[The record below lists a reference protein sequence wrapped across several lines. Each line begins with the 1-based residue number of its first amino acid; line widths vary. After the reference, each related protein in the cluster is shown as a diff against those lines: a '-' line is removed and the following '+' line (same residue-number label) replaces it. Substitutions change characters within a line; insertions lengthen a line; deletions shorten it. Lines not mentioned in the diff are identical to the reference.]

1 MKFEIGSCSR
11 TGLVRN
17 TNEDA
22 MLLRTADCGALF
34 LVADGIGGREHGEIV
49 SSMLRDGY
57 AKWWEQHFLPTSA
70 RMTFPSAIE
79 EIKNVLFRM
88 NREVVEC
95 YGEAAAGSTLALLF
109 LFRGNCLYLSAGDS
123 RIYLARRFSFRQV
136 TVDDVVGNGN
146 ERAPLPVDSARGKLL
161 GALGISAVP
170 AFNIRTD
177 ELLKHDRFFI
187 CSDGVYRHL
196 SPKVLSRRM
205 LHRRQ
210 NPDRL
215 ITDFSQEIERSGARD
230 NYTMIYIQAK
240 DVGDRF

>member
-1 MKFEIGSCSR
+1 MKFEIGCCSR

-22 MLLRTADCGALF
+22 MLIRSADCGALF

-49 SSMLRDGY
+49 SGMLRDGY
-57 AKWWEQHFLPTSA
+57 AQWWEQHFLPASA
-70 RMTFPSAIE
+70 RLTFPGAIE

-123 RIYLARRFSFRQV
+123 RIYLARSFSFRQV

-146 ERAPLPVDSARGKLL
+146 EKDQLSANSMQGKLL

-170 AFNIRTD
+170 AFSIRTD
-177 ELLKHDRFFI
+177 VLKNHDRFFL
-187 CSDGVYRHL
+187 CSDGVYRYL
-196 SPKVLSRRM
+196 SPKILSRYM
-205 LHRRQ
+205 LHRQQ

-215 ITDFSQEIERSGARD
+215 ITDFSLEIERNGARD
-230 NYTMIYIQAK
+230 NYTMIYIQVK
-240 DVGDRF
+240 DVRD

>member
-1 MKFEIGSCSR
+1 MKFEIGACSR
-11 TGLVRN
+11 TGLVRSI
-17 TNEDA
+17 NEDA

-49 SSMLRDGY
+49 SGMLRDGY
-57 AKWWEQHFLPTSA
+57 ALWWEQHFLPDSA
-70 RMTFPSAIE
+70 RLTFPGAIE

-88 NREVVEC
+88 NCEVVEC

-136 TVDDVVGNGN
+136 TMDDVASSEN
-146 ERAPLPVDSARGKLL
+146 ERTSLPVDSARGKLL

-170 AFNIRTD
+170 AFSIRTD
-177 ELLKHDRFFI
+177 GLLQHDRFFL
-187 CSDGVYRHL
+187 CSDGVYRYL
-196 SPKVLSRRM
+196 SPKILSRYM

-215 ITDFSQEIERSGARD
+215 ITDFSQEIERNGAHD
-230 NYTMIYIQAK
+230 NYTMIYIQVK
-240 DVGDRF
+240 DVRD